1 MAAVNA
7 HEINTY
13 SVSLNKS
20 REGKTASILVVD
32 DEPGMRNFLERAL
45 VKLGAYVEVA
55 DSVEQAR
62 ALRERC
68 YFDLMIMDIRLP
80 GENSVEWLES
90 LREQGCSTDVIFMT
104 AFAELD
110 MAIQALR
117 TGAMDFILKPFRLEQ
132 MTTSVDRCLERQ
144 KLRRENFLLRRA
156 VDKQFDLDG
165 MIGHS
170 PAIKQV
176 CSIIQRV
183 APTPSTILI
192 EGESGTGKEL
202 AARAIHKR
210 SGRSGEFA
218 PINCGS
224 ISPELLES
232 ELFGHSKGAFTGA
245 HKSRQG
251 LFSYANGGTVF
262 LDEIGEMPLAMQ
274 AKLLRVL
281 EERAI
286 RPVGTEQ
293 EVPVD
298 VRIIAATNRDLSAE
312 INAGKFRED
321 LYYRLNVLSINM
333 PPLRERLDDIAEL
346 AEFFSSHLSTELGV
360 PPIPFNHED
369 LFTLQSYGWPG
380 NIREFKNIIERSLL
394 LGQLP
399 GECLRG
405 GSTDIANGEASAT
418 QGYPLAWPLE
428 HVEKAHMLKVLN
440 EVDGNKSEAAR
451 RLGVSRKTMERKTQ
465 QWQDSVPGE

>member
-1 MAAVNA
+1 MSAVSPS
-7 HEINTY
+7 EI
-13 SVSLNKS
+13 SSHSSPIDKG
-20 REGKTASILVVD
+20 REDKIASILVVD
-32 DEPGMRNFLERAL
+32 DEPGMRNFLQRAL

-55 DSVEQAR
+55 DSVEQAQ

-90 LREQGCSTDVIFMT
+90 LREQGCNTDVIFMT

-117 TGAMDFILKPFRLEQ
+117 TGAMDFILKPFRMEQ
-132 MTTSVDRCLERQ
+132 MTASVDRCLERQ
-144 KLRRENFLLRRA
+144 KLRRENFLLRRE

-170 PAIKQV
+170 QAVKEV
-176 CSIIQRV
+176 CSIIKRV

-224 ISPELLES
+224 ISPELMES

-251 LFSYANGGTVF
+251 LFNYANGGTVF

-281 EERAI
+281 EEKAI

-293 EVPVD
+293 ELPVD
-298 VRIIAATNRDLSAE
+298 VRIIAATNRDLSKE
-312 INAGKFRED
+312 ITAGKFRED

-333 PPLRERLDDIAEL
+333 PPLRDRLDDIPEL

-360 PPIPFNHED
+360 PPIPFNHDD
-369 LFTLQSYGWPG
+369 LITLQSYNWPG

-399 GECLRG
+399 GESL
-405 GSTDIANGEASAT
+405 NGCRPSVSNNELTES
-418 QGYPLAWPLE
+418 QGYPCAWSLDN
-428 HVEKAHMLKVLN
+428 VEKAHMLKVLK
-440 EVDGNKSEAAR
+440 EVEGNKSEAAR
-451 RLGVSRKTMERKTQ
+451 RLGVSRKTMERKTM
-465 QWQDSVPGE
+465 QWQTSS

>member
-1 MAAVNA
+1 MAAVNPS
-7 HEINTY
+7 EISTY
-13 SVSLNKS
+13 SDSFKQG

-32 DEPGMRNFLERAL
+32 DEPGMRNFLQRAL

-55 DSVEQAR
+55 DSVEQAQ

-132 MTTSVDRCLERQ
+132 MTASVDRCLERQ
-144 KLRRENFLLRRA
+144 KLRRENFLLRRE

-170 PAIKQV
+170 QAVKDV

-245 HKSRQG
+245 HRSRQG
-251 LFSYANGGTVF
+251 LFSYASGGTVF

-281 EERAI
+281 EEKAI

-293 EVPVD
+293 ELPVD
-298 VRIIAATNRDLSAE
+298 VRIIAATNRDLSEQIA
-312 INAGKFRED
+312 AGKFRED
-321 LYYRLNVLSINM
+321 LYYRLNVLSITM
-333 PPLRERLDDIAEL
+333 PPLRERLDDIPEL

-360 PPIPFNHED
+360 PPIPFNHDD
-369 LFTLQSYGWPG
+369 LITLQSYSWPG

-399 GECLRG
+399 GESLHG
-405 GSTDIANGEASAT
+405 GRPSASNSDLPLT
-418 QGYPLAWPLE
+418 QGYPAAWSLDN
-428 HVEKAHMLKVLN
+428 VEKAHMLKVLQ
-440 EVDGNKSEAAR
+440 EVEGNKSEAAR
-451 RLGVSRKTMERKTQ
+451 RLGVSRKTMERKAL
-465 QWQDSVPGE
+465 QWQSS

>member
-1 MAAVNA
+1 MVAVNPS
-7 HEINTY
+7 EIATHTAPF
-13 SVSLNKS
+13 KQG
-20 REGKTASILVVD
+20 REDKTASILVVD
-32 DEPGMRNFLERAL
+32 DEPGMRNFLQRAL

-90 LREQGCSTDVIFMT
+90 LREQGCTTDVIFMT

-110 MAIQALR
+110 MAILALR
-117 TGAMDFILKPFRLEQ
+117 TGAMDFILKPFRMEQ
-132 MTTSVDRCLERQ
+132 MSASVDRCLERQ
-144 KLRRENFLLRRA
+144 KLRRENFLLRRE

-170 PAIKQV
+170 QAVKQV
-176 CSIIQRV
+176 CSIIKRV

-262 LDEIGEMPLAMQ
+262 LDEIGEMPMSMQ

-281 EERAI
+281 EEKAI

-298 VRIIAATNRDLSAE
+298 VRIIAATNRDLSEE

-321 LYYRLNVLSINM
+321 LYYRLNVLSITM
-333 PPLRERLDDIAEL
+333 PPLRERLDDIPEL
-346 AEFFSSHLSTELGV
+346 AEFFSSHLSRELGV
-360 PPIPFNHED
+360 PPIPFNHDD
-369 LFTLQSYGWPG
+369 LVTLQSYNWPG

-405 GSTDIANGEASAT
+405 GKPSASNDELAET
-418 QGYPLAWPLE
+418 QGYPGAWSLDN
-428 HVEKAHMLKVLN
+428 VEKAHMLKVLK

-465 QWQDSVPGE
+465 QWKE

>member
-1 MAAVNA
+1 MATVNPTDISA
-7 HEINTY
+7 YLPPFTIG
-13 SVSLNKS
+13 
-20 REGKTASILVVD
+20 REDKTASILVID

-45 VKLGAYVEVA
+45 VKQGAYVEVA
-55 DSVEQAR
+55 DSVEQAQ

-68 YFDLMIMDIRLP
+68 HFDLMIMDIRLP

-90 LREQGCSTDVIFMT
+90 LREQGCTTDVIFMT

-132 MTTSVDRCLERQ
+132 MNAAVGRCLERQ
-144 KLRRENFLLRRA
+144 QLKRENFLLRREI
-156 VDKQFDLDG
+156 DKQFDLDG

-170 PAIKQV
+170 QAVKDV
-176 CSIIQRV
+176 CSIIRRV
-183 APTPSTILI
+183 APTPSTVLI

-232 ELFGHSKGAFTGA
+232 ELFGHAKGAFTGA

-251 LFSYANGGTVF
+251 LFSYAHGGTVF

-281 EERAI
+281 EEKAI

-293 EVPVD
+293 EIAID
-298 VRIIAATNRDLSAE
+298 VRIIAATNRDLSEE
-312 INAGKFRED
+312 IAAGKFRED
-321 LYYRLNVLSINM
+321 LYYRLNVLSIRM
-333 PPLRERLDDIAEL
+333 PPLRERLEDIAEL
-346 AEFFSSHLSTELGV
+346 AQFFSSSLATELGV
-360 PPIPFNHED
+360 PPIPFNHDD
-369 LFTLQSYGWPG
+369 LITLQAYPWPG

-399 GECLRG
+399 GESLHGRG
-405 GSTDIANGEASAT
+405 SSARDMEHDSA
-418 QGYPLAWPLE
+418 QGYPAEWSIE
-428 HVEKAHMLKVLN
+428 DVEKAHMLKVLKDV
-440 EVDGNKSEAAR
+440 EGNKSEAAR

-465 QWQDSVPGE
+465 QWQES